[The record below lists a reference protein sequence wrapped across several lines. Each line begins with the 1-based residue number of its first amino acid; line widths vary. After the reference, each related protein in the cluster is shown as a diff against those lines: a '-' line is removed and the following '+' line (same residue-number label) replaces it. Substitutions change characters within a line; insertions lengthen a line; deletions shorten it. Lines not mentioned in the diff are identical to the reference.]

1 MIPVTGLI
9 AGGIDD
15 WNNYSWSVYTDIDGL
30 KEQLK
35 KTFKKGTVI
44 PGQPTNKKGKPLNY
58 IVYNSAEVFVDDM
71 EHVAQVQKI
80 LADKGYQVNSQMDW
94 LESSR
99 QQSNMVQ
106 AVLGGIGA
114 VSLFV
119 AAIGIANT
127 MMMSIYE
134 RTKEIG
140 IIKVL
145 GCDMNNIRTMFLLE
159 AGFIGFFGGLVGLIL
174 SETISFVINMVAAG
188 ADGSGYYSGISYIPV
203 WLVLA
208 ALVFAVLVGMVAGFF
223 PALRAMKLSPLAAIR
238 NE

>member
-1 MIPVTGLI
+1 MYQSCYGDHLTKDQMKMI
-9 AGGIDD
+9 
-15 WNNYSWSVYTDIDGL
+15 
-30 KEQLK
+30 QL
-35 KTFKKGTVI
+35 
-44 PGQPTNKKGKPLNY
+44 
-58 IVYNSAEVFVDDM
+58 
-71 EHVAQVQKI
+71 
-80 LADKGYQVNSQMDW
+80 
-94 LESSR
+94 
-99 QQSNMVQ
+99 
-106 AVLGGIGA
+106 VLGGIGA

-203 WLVLA
+203 WLHWYLPYWSVWW
-208 ALVFAVLVGMVAGFF
+208 LVSSRHFV
-223 PALRAMKLSPLAAIR
+223 P
-238 NE
+238 